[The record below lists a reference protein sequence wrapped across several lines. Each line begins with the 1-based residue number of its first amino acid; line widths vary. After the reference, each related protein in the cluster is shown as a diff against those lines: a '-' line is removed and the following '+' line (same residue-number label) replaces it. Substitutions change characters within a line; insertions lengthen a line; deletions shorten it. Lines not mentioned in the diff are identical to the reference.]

1 MSEMDE
7 MADDHEAFEGL
18 IAVVGD
24 SMGEQLIQLWQQFQW
39 LNDLGLQ
46 LVELTKNYIFEAS
59 LMQQQ

>member
-1 MSEMDE
+1 MSKMDE
-7 MADDHEAFEGL
+7 MADDHEAFEDL
-18 IAVVGD
+18 ITVVGD
-24 SMGEQLIQLWQQFQW
+24 SMGKQLIQLWQQFQW